1 METQYYQV
9 LISAETTAQGL
20 RILESLMAK
29 QLVLGGP
36 VFNGPPKFLWNFK
49 SSSVPEEMQKDELR
63 IDEHDYCYAI
73 TFTRE
78 DLKQQLIEEA
88 EKTSVEQ
95 VCMISFVPMEG
106 NASLIKLLEDT
117 FAGRDKPH
125 APPKPVDAVAALTFV
140 QSKDIPFRTR
150 KSADMSTNLPEPVA
164 TYFSANNRHDIE
176 AMLVPFATDA
186 VVKDEGQEKRG
197 RAAIREWMNETMRRS
212 QPVLEVA
219 EIVNQG
225 SSTIVTASVSTKS
238 GGTPVGL
245 RFAFKLDGRQ
255 IARLEIS

>member
-1 METQYYQV
+1 
-9 LISAETTAQGL
+9 
-20 RILESLMAK
+20 
-29 QLVLGGP
+29 
-36 VFNGPPKFLWNFK
+36 
-49 SSSVPEEMQKDELR
+49 MQKDELR

-150 KSADMSTNLPEPVA
+150 KSADMSTNLPESVA

-186 VVKDEGQEKRG
+186 VVKDEGQEKGG
-197 RAAIREWMNETMRRS
+197 RAAIREWMEETTRRS
-212 QPVLEVA
+212 RPVLEVA

-225 SSTIVTASVSTKS
+225 SSTIVTASVFSTKS
-238 GGTPVGL
+238 GGAPVRL
-245 RFAFKLDGRQ
+245 CFAFKLDGRQ